1 MALTRRWLSGHHRG
15 WSTKGSCFGW
25 TLGNG
30 PDATAAVRSPRKRLL
45 PQAGIPGYWAA
56 TAVQ

>member
-1 MALTRRWLSGHHRG
+1 MALTRRWLSDHLRS
-15 WSTKGSCFGW
+15 WSTKGSCFAW

-30 PDATAAVRSPRKRLL
+30 PDATAAVRSPQQRSL
-45 PQAGIPGYWAA
+45 PLAGTPGKWAA